1 MGSESLNGGTFMGSE
16 SLKVHGVRVLER
28 RVARLGTTM
37 PLRPFSFMPRR
48 RIVTSAFVVGAVV
61 CALPLVAQRADSL
74 TVGAKIRV
82 QRAAPVW
89 TMVRG
94 TYVTRDSVSFV
105 LDESDGSGVRT
116 NIPMIEVK
124 SVEMSVRQRTS
135 GEAFKRGAGRGALVG
150 IGVGAILMT
159 LATISDARDNDSYI
173 PARAVAS
180 VFSVLLTGVTT
191 LVGGGIGL
199 AARDQW
205 REVPFRP

>member
-1 MGSESLNGGTFMGSE
+1 MGSE

-37 PLRPFSFMPRR
+37 PLLPFSFMPRR
-48 RIVTSAFVVGAVV
+48 RILTSAFVVGAVV

-105 LDESDGSGVRT
+105 LDEGDSSGVRT

-150 IGVGAILMT
+150 IGAGAILMT
-159 LATISDARDNDSYI
+159 LATIADAREANSDSFI
-173 PARAVAS
+173 SARAVAG